1 MATRLN
7 DFRWIGEINM
17 DKTHT
22 LVVDDEPG
30 IRFFVEETLH
40 RSGHDITTVKSG
52 EEALETLR
60 DNPFDLVI
68 LDLKLGGKVD
78 GIKVLEAIRWRWP
91 DTSVIILTAH
101 GSLET
106 ALQAID
112 QGIEKY
118 VQKPLSPKQ
127 LRDVV
132 EQVLKERANLST
144 RLLDNGHQ
152 ILKKGPFEV
161 DESLHR
167 IVMNEKKLELTP
179 SEFTLIVHLLRND
192 DRVISPEELVEVVRG
207 YKPDDVIE
215 ARQIIKWYIHRLRQK
230 VENDSSHPEYILNVR
245 GVGYRIKPKS

>member
-1 MATRLN
+1 
-7 DFRWIGEINM
+7 M

>member
-1 MATRLN
+1 
-7 DFRWIGEINM
+7 M
-17 DKTHT
+17 DKIHT

-60 DNPFDLVI
+60 DTPFDMVI
-68 LDLKLGGKVD
+68 LDLKLGGKID

-101 GSLET
+101 GSLDT

-112 QGIEKY
+112 HGVEKY
-118 VQKPLSPKQ
+118 VQKPLSPKE
-127 LRDVV
+127 LRKVV
-132 EQVLKERANLST
+132 DEVLIAKENSRKT
-144 RLLDNGHQ
+144 TKEERHQ
-152 ILKKGPFEV
+152 ILQKGIFEV
-161 DESLHR
+161 DEGLHS
-167 IVMNEKKLELTP
+167 IKMGDSKLALTP
-179 SEFTLIVHLLRND
+179 SEFNLMVHLLRND

-207 YKPDDVIE
+207 YQPDDVIE

-230 VENDSSHPEYILNVR
+230 IENDSSHPEFILNVR
-245 GVGYRIKPKS
+245 GVGYRIKPEP